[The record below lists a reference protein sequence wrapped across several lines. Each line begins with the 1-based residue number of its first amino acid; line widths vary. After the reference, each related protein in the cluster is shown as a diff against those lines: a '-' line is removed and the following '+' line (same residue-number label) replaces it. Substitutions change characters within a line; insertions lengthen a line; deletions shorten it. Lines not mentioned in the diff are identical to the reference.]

1 MGVVI
6 PAVSA
11 SWKASWPIREV
22 ATCPLM
28 ITRGMESML
37 AVAMPVTMLQT
48 PGPLVAMHTP
58 TFPVAR
64 A

>member
-1 MGVVI
+1 MGVVM
-6 PAVSA
+6 PEMSA
-11 SWKASWPIREV
+11 SWKESRPMRWV
-22 ATCPLM
+22 ATWPL
-28 ITRGMESML
+28 ITTRGMESIL

-48 PGPLVAMHTP
+48 PGPLVAKQTP